1 MINKIKQLLGGI
13 TSKKEA
19 MSEKDKA
26 TAKGEPYVKVIEVK
40 FDKENPSDGY
50 FELEW
55 NNIFVKQLLEAGYT
69 GNNEEEIVDLWFT
82 TLCRQI
88 AEEV

>member
-1 MINKIKQLLGGI
+1 MIEKIKQLF
-13 TSKKEA
+13 SSNNKKGK

-26 TAKGEPYVKVIEVK
+26 TAKGKPYVKVLEVK
-40 FDKENPSDGY
+40 FDEKNPGDGY

-69 GNNEEEIVDLWFT
+69 GDSEEEIVDLWFT

>member
-1 MINKIKQLLGGI
+1 
-13 TSKKEA
+13 
-19 MSEKDKA
+19 MSDKDQA
-26 TAKGEPYVKVIEVK
+26 TAKGKAYVKVLEVK
-40 FDKENPSDGY
+40 FDKDKPGDGY

-69 GNNEEEIVDLWFT
+69 GDNEEEIVDLWFT

-88 AEEV
+88 SEEV

>member
-1 MINKIKQLLGGI
+1 MINKIKQLF
-13 TSKKEA
+13 KKADAEL
-19 MSEKDKA
+19 SDKDKA
-26 TAKGEPYVKVIEVK
+26 TAKGEAYVKVLEVN
-40 FDKENPSDGY
+40 FDKENPGDGY

-82 TLCRQI
+82 TLCKQI
-88 AEEV
+88 SEDI

>member
-1 MINKIKQLLGGI
+1 MINKIKQLF
-13 TSKKEA
+13 KRKEK
-19 MSEKDKA
+19 MSDKDQA
-26 TAKGEPYVKVIEVK
+26 TAKGKAYVKVLEVK
-40 FDKENPSDGY
+40 FDKDKPGDGY

-69 GNNEEEIVDLWFT
+69 GDNEEEIVDLWFT

-88 AEEV
+88 SEEV

>member
-1 MINKIKQLLGGI
+1 MSGTDKSREQHM
-13 TSKKEA
+13 SDKE
-19 MSEKDKA
+19 KA
-26 TAKGEPYVKVIEVK
+26 TAEGKPFVRVIDVK
-40 FDKENPSDGY
+40 FDEKNPGDGY

-69 GNNEEEIVDLWFT
+69 GDSEEEIVDLWFT

>member
-1 MINKIKQLLGGI
+1 MINKIKQLF
-13 TSKKEA
+13 KKADTE
-19 MSEKDKA
+19 MSDKDKA
-26 TAKGEPYVKVIEVK
+26 TAKGEAYVKVLEVN
-40 FDKENPSDGY
+40 FDKENPGDGY

-82 TLCRQI
+82 TLCKQI
-88 AEEV
+88 SEDI

>member
-1 MINKIKQLLGGI
+1 MINKIKQLLSGLG
-13 TSKKEA
+13 SKKK
-19 MSEKDKA
+19 MSDKDKA
-26 TAKGEPYVKVIEVK
+26 TAKGQPYVKVLEVK
-40 FDKENPSDGY
+40 FDKDNPGDGY

-69 GNNEEEIVDLWFT
+69 GDNEEEIVDLWFT
-82 TLCRQI
+82 TLCKQI

>member
-13 TSKKEA
+13 TGKKEA